1 MSKSNS
7 NHKSSTLGF
16 HVMAKPIGPLCN
28 LNCRYC
34 FYLEKEALF
43 PQGEDYCMSEE
54 VLDAYIRKTVEVSR
68 DLPELLFAWQ
78 GGEPMLMGI
87 DFYKKVLHLQKQYAE
102 GKRVANTFQTNGTL
116 LNDEWCRFLQEHDF
130 LIGLSLDG
138 PEHIHDHFRMDRGG
152 KSTFSSVKRGLD
164 LLKKHGVEFN
174 ILCCVTRESAQKPLE
189 VYCFFKEQGAEYIQF
204 IPIVERVPDRV
215 SHKLGLQL
223 ASPPD
228 LRNEPETVSV
238 TPWTV
243 DPEGYGDF
251 LIKVFDE
258 WVRRDVG
265 TVFVMNFEW
274 ALGSWALGDS
284 PACFFSKRCGRAVII
299 EHNGDVYSCDHFMY
313 PAYQLGNILEDELSE
328 MLESE
333 QQIAFGAQKELALP
347 RACRECVYLFAC
359 RGECPKH
366 RFMISP
372 YGEPGFNYLCKAYK
386 KYFRHVNKY
395 MRVMVQLLENNLP
408 ASYVM
413 DAIDGPL
420 IIKRD

>member
-1 MSKSNS
+1 VGKSEGNSK
-7 NHKSSTLGF
+7 KGAPGF
-16 HVMAKPIGPLCN
+16 HIMAKPIGPVCN
-28 LNCRYC
+28 LNCLYC

-43 PQGEDYCMSEE
+43 PRGENYRMSDE
-54 VLDAYIRKTVEVSR
+54 VLEVYIRKTAEVSR
-68 DLPELLFAWQ
+68 NLPELLFAWQ

-87 DFYKKVLHLQKQYAE
+87 DFYRKALDLQRRYAE
-102 GKRVANTFQTNGTL
+102 GKRVVNTFQTNGTL
-116 LNDEWCRFLQEHDF
+116 LNDEWCRFLKEHNF

-138 PEHIHDHFRMDRGG
+138 PEHIHDRFRVDRGN
-152 KSTFSSVKRGLD
+152 KPTFDAVMRGLG

-174 ILCCVTRESAQKPLE
+174 ILCCVTRESGNRPLE
-189 VYCFFKEQGAEYIQF
+189 VYRFFKEQGAEYIQF

-215 SHKLGLQL
+215 SKELGLQL
-223 ASPPD
+223 ASPPE
-228 LRNEPETVSV
+228 LKKEPETVSV

-251 LIKVFDE
+251 LIKVFDD
-258 WVRRDVG
+258 WVRQDVG
-265 TVFVMNFEW
+265 NIFVMNFDW
-274 ALGSWALGDS
+274 ALGSWAFGDS
-284 PACFFSKRCGRAVII
+284 LVCFFSKRCGRAVII

-313 PAYQLGNILEDELSE
+313 PAYRLGNLLENDLSG
-328 MLESE
+328 MLESA

-366 RFMISP
+366 RFVKSP
-372 YGEPGFNYLCKAYK
+372 HGEPGFNYLCKAYK
-386 KYFRHVNKY
+386 KFFRHVNKY

-408 ASYVM
+408 VSYVM

-420 IIKRD
+420 VIKRG